1 MPKPIRMAHAVLKT
15 YDVEALRKWY
25 CDALDARVVFEKLP
39 MHSFI
44 SYDEEHHRL
53 AFTKMGG
60 PPLPNDPRAPGLL
73 HIAYTYSTL
82 SDLLG
87 VYTKL
92 RDLGVKPHFTVNHG
106 PTISFYYSDP
116 DGNGVEFMVD
126 RFENAQAAQ
135 DLIDKVF
142 DRNPVGI
149 ACDPEALLERKR
161 AGATDEDLMFYDFE
175 APMVIPPYEELAP
188 STD

>member
-39 MHSFI
+39 MHRFI
-44 SYDEEHHRL
+44 SYAEEHHRL
-53 AFTKMGG
+53 LSTKGGG
-60 PPLPNDPRAPGLL
+60 PPRPNDPRAPGLL

-126 RFENAQAAQ
+126 RFDNAQAAQ

-149 ACDPEALLERKR
+149 GWDPEALLERKR
-161 AGATDEDLMFYDFE
+161 AGA
-175 APMVIPPYEELAP
+175 P
-188 STD
+188 